1 MESIVPPVLQVRKLT
16 RGRYGPQPHNAMIFP
31 ASLPVSKP
39 HHEREMQQTPSVIS
53 TRGPCSK
60 TSRLLSMACKAHHYP
75 ALPLGFCGL
84 LLTRT
89 PASCPATQSS
99 FPCSQYLKLATP
111 LAIQAATP
119 VRLAHLS
126 LNAKPYPR
134 HSPPARLTNPL
145 SVFAFFP
152 NSKHRSLKHLF

>member
-60 TSRLLSMACKAHHYP
+60 NLQTAQHGLQGPPLSSPASWILWASPHPHPSLLPSHTIFLPMLPIPQACYSTSYSGSHSSATCTSQLECQ
-75 ALPLGFCGL
+75 ALP
-84 LLTRT
+84 
-89 PASCPATQSS
+89 
-99 FPCSQYLKLATP
+99 TP
-111 LAIQAATP
+111 LSP
-119 VRLAHLS
+119 
-126 LNAKPYPR
+126 
-134 HSPPARLTNPL
+134 SPPHQSPVSLC
-145 SVFAFFP
+145 FFP
-152 NSKHRSLKHLF
+152 